1 MVKLPFSPES
11 LNGFVKS
18 RIADF
23 GLVGFDSK
31 REEEQQQSSIDE
43 SLFLSTLSDHE
54 ATVNNLSSDYDVY
67 GDCTTI
73 DWIREYAK
81 ERLRLLRLRRLRGL
95 EGVGIKLWNTAAPWI
110 AITVSVAELG
120 IYERLHAHGKFFR
133 SLVSSQV
140 Y

>member
-18 RIADF
+18 RAADF
-23 GLVGFDSK
+23 GLAGFDSK
-31 REEEQQQSSIDE
+31 REEEQSSIDE

-54 ATVNNLSSDYDVY
+54 ATVKYLSSDYDVY

-110 AITVSVAELG
+110 VIAVKEKHQT
-120 IYERLHAHGKFFR
+120 
-133 SLVSSQV
+133 
-140 Y
+140 